1 MLTDQEIAGP
11 KYNQTIPGLHE
22 SDPMV
27 EDNGP
32 IVSVQT
38 DKDDGE
44 EFEEENRKASI
55 LTLEKVSF
63 V

>member
-1 MLTDQEIAGP
+1 MNNVAGP
-11 KYNQTIPGLHE
+11 VQNETITGLRYSE
-22 SDPMV
+22 V

-32 IVSVQT
+32 IVSVKT
-38 DKDDGE
+38 EHDDGE
-44 EFEEENRKASI
+44 EFAEENRLASI